1 MKRKILLLLAIAL
14 ISCSIFTSCEL
25 FRRPQEKIEYS
36 EGLEYSLLPDG
47 SGYIVT
53 GIGTCES
60 LRVNIPP
67 SYKGL
72 PVLEIGERAFYE
84 CLTVGYVTLPDTIV
98 KLGDWCFTNSL
109 ISEIN
114 IPSSV
119 NKIGDYAFAGSI
131 LSKIE
136 ISEGLRTIGYSAFSG
151 CNFETIELPDSV
163 KIIGE
168 VAFRNCKDLK
178 TVYIPSSVYII
189 GDGAFR
195 DLPSL
200 VRFEVDAD
208 NQSFSSIDG
217 NLYDKSGT
225 ELLYY
230 AQGKGEKEVIIPD
243 GVVEIG
249 DYAFENCVFLKK
261 VTFPE
266 TLVSIGAG
274 AFCGDFGL
282 ESITLP
288 RSLESLGPKAFGA
301 CKYLDEVYFTGT
313 YDEWRKITETG
324 IIDTQLY
331 RWDWA
336 MPAYRVDCVD
346 AYWDKVPGESF
357 KVIFK

>member
-1 MKRKILLLLAIAL
+1 MKRTLFLTLSIAL
-14 ISCSIFTSCEL
+14 LFSLFLTSCDL
-25 FRRPQEKIEYS
+25 FKLFEEKIEYS
-36 EGLEYSLLPDG
+36 EGLEYELISDG

-67 SYKGL
+67 SYNGL

-84 CLTVGYVTLPDTIV
+84 SLKVGYVTLPDTIV

-119 NKIGDYAFAGSI
+119 RKIGNYAFAGSI

-136 ISEGLRTIGYSAFSG
+136 ISEGLTTIGYSAFSG

-178 TVYIPSSVYII
+178 TVYISSSVYII

-243 GVVEIG
+243 GVVKIG

-288 RSLESLGPKAFGA
+288 KSLESLGPKAFGA

-313 YDEWRKITETG
+313 YDDWVKITKSG

-336 MPAYRVDCVD
+336 MPAYRMDCVD
-346 AYWDKVPGESF
+346 AYWDVIPGESS
-357 KVIFK
+357 KVHYK